1 MGQIS
6 YIGKFDSVERL
17 DKILY
22 SYPGWRRGTVM
33 DEQRSL
39 TVLLTMLTQNEVA
52 ITEHTYPYDTD
63 IYDDKGMVS
72 LYDSLARK
80 TRWKHFER
88 TAIGAVRIN
97 ALRLMREAGPPGY
110 DDYISYRDGQINIHC
125 GNIGPTTLLMN
136 LVRHPE
142 LREFIIFTHPGQ
154 AKDGTAKYYRFEFS
168 KEAHDTAGRY
178 QNDIFDYVRRISAK
192 HSTVGSFPVLQ
203 LMGTIQAE

>member
-6 YIGKFDSVERL
+6 YIGKFDSAERL

-22 SYPGWRRGTVM
+22 SYPGWRRDTVM
-33 DEQRSL
+33 NEQRSL
-39 TVLLTMLTQNEVA
+39 TVLLTMLTQDELA
-52 ITEHTYPYDTD
+52 ITEHTYPY
-63 IYDDKGMVS
+63 YDDKEMVL

-97 ALRLMREAGPPGY
+97 ALRLMREAGPPDY
-110 DDYISYRDGQINIHC
+110 DDYISYRNGQINIHC

-142 LREFIIFTHPGQ
+142 LREFIIFAHPSQ
-154 AKDGTAKYYRFEFS
+154 AKEGTAKYYRFEFS

-192 HSTVGSFPVLQ
+192 HSWIIPSIPIDGDNST
-203 LMGTIQAE
+203 E